1 MKWEKIHSLMEFF
14 ILSPCVYYHA
24 VSSACARYFTFRP
37 LTRGCF
43 VFNALGCLLLLPSL
57 PRFNFPDRQCFLPHS
72 SLSNCNQIDCIS
84 CYVIYESKVIFLN
97 TIYRHRCVLI
107 GSTHCDGGGFL
118 FVFCGLSRI
127 VCVEAKSEGEQGKKS
142 KVKPNIGMPARGRPK
157 WRIYW
162 EFLRK
167 NMIPACLCV
176 VCTAAALRRLAEV
189 VNEAAK
195 KRRRKKR
202 RNSNEPAEGNV

>member
-1 MKWEKIHSLMEFF
+1 MRVPGEIEEGRERSSETINNWSQRQFLLSLFYFRAFTPTPVMANVADNPCDLSPIWIKNEPHMKWEKIHSLMEFF

-57 PRFNFPDRQCFLPHS
+57 LRFNFPDRQCFLPHS

-107 GSTHCDGGGFL
+107 GSTHCEWGGFFIRFL
-118 FVFCGLSRI
+118 IFVWIIEDWMCGS
-127 VCVEAKSEGEQGKKS
+127 
-142 KVKPNIGMPARGRPK
+142 
-157 WRIYW
+157 
-162 EFLRK
+162 
-167 NMIPACLCV
+167 
-176 VCTAAALRRLAEV
+176 
-189 VNEAAK
+189 
-195 KRRRKKR
+195 
-202 RNSNEPAEGNV
+202 